1 MAVVFRPV
9 GPLPPGAYW
18 FRRLLVLALVVIIAL
33 VVWWVF
39 VRDSGDADLAGADP
53 QPSATDTPSPT
64 PTTSPKPTKTQTTAP
79 TAPLCDDEGDDK
91 DLAVTVTT
99 NEPTYAAG
107 QEPTFTLSVEN
118 ISDAKCRRDVGPR
131 ALELWVSSG
140 GSKIWSSDD
149 CSPGG
154 AVDERTLLPG
164 DSFEQTVQ
172 WSRVVS
178 EPDCPT
184 PQDQAPAGDYQVV
197 ARNLEIISD
206 PAVFTLE

>member
-39 VRDSGDADLAGADP
+39 VRDSGDADPAGVDP
-53 QPSATDTPSPT
+53 QPSASVTPSPT
-64 PTTSPKPTKTQTTAP
+64 QTTSPKPTKTQTTAP
-79 TAPLCDDEGDDK
+79 TAPLCDDQDM
-91 DLAVTVTT
+91 AVTVTT

-131 ALELWVSSG
+131 ALELRVSSG

-178 EPDCPT
+178 EPECPT

-206 PAVFTLE
+206 PAVFKLE

>member
-1 MAVVFRPV
+1 VAVVFRPV

-18 FRRLLVLALVVIIAL
+18 FRRLLVLALVIVIAL

-39 VRDSGDADLAGADP
+39 VRDSGDADLAAADP
-53 QPSATDTPSPT
+53 EPSATATPSPT
-64 PTTSPKPTKTQTTAP
+64 QSSSPKPTKTETTGP
-79 TAPLCDDEGDDK
+79 TAPLCDDEDI
-91 DLAVTVTT
+91 AVTVTT

-118 ISDAKCRRDVGPR
+118 ISDAKCSRAVGPR
-131 ALELWVSSG
+131 ALELRVSSG

-154 AVDERTLLPG
+154 ALDERTILPG
-164 DSFEQTVQ
+164 DSFGQTVQ
-172 WSRVVS
+172 WSRVLS
-178 EPDCPT
+178 APDCPT
-184 PQDQAPAGDYQVV
+184 PQEQAPAGDYQVV

>member
-1 MAVVFRPV
+1 VVFRPV

-18 FRRLLVLALVVIIAL
+18 FRRLLVLALVIVIAL
-33 VVWWVF
+33 AVWWVF
-39 VRDSGDADLAGADP
+39 VRDSGDADLAAANTE
-53 QPSATDTPSPT
+53 PSVTETPSQT
-64 PTTSPKPTKTQTTAP
+64 QTSSSPKPTKTESTQP
-79 TAPLCDDEGDDK
+79 TAPLCDDGDV
-91 DLAVTVTT
+91 AVTVTT

-107 QEPTFTLSVEN
+107 QEPTFTLTVEN

-131 ALELWVSSG
+131 ALELRVSSG

-184 PQDQAPAGDYQVV
+184 PQDQASAGDYQVV

>member
-1 MAVVFRPV
+1 VVFRPV

-18 FRRLLVLALVVIIAL
+18 FRRLLVLALVIVIAL

-39 VRDSGDADLAGADP
+39 VRDSGDADLAAAEP
-53 QPSATDTPSPT
+53 EPSVSDTPSPT
-64 PTTSPKPTKTQTTAP
+64 QTSTPKPTKTQSTQP
-79 TAPLCDDEGDDK
+79 TAPLCDDQDI
-91 DLAVTVTT
+91 AVTVTT
-99 NEPTYAAG
+99 SQPTYAAG
-107 QEPTFTLSVEN
+107 QEPTFTLTVEN

-131 ALELWVSSG
+131 ALELRVSSG

-154 AVDERTLLPG
+154 AVDERTVLPG
-164 DSFEQTVQ
+164 DSFGQTVQ

-178 EPDCPT
+178 APTCPT
-184 PQDQAPAGDYQVV
+184 PQEQAPAGDYQVV